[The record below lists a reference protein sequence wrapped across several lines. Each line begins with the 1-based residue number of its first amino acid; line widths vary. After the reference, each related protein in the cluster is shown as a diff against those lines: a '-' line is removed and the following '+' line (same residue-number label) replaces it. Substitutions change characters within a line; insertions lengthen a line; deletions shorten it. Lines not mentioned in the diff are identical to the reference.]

1 MEQKYNPLL
10 VFTTFNQLDMTRKCL
25 EYAQELG
32 FDILVI
38 DDNSTDGTQEY
49 LSQIKVETLL
59 KSERKGLTDSWNW
72 AYKYWKMSKE
82 YSHLVLCNNDVLIP
96 KGAIEGLMSD
106 YALTVPMCNE
116 SGAGYACKDQSV
128 LKHHTVF
135 PLGITESSY
144 DVDSVQKHVTNTMDI
159 VEDLIIN
166 KVKPIHLQ
174 PIKCWTGF
182 CMCLSRI
189 IIDVEREDGN
199 LWNPAN
205 INVGNDDDLAKR
217 VRAYIALGSFCWHAK
232 GISFNGRI
240 ADRNNLDRT
249 Y

>member
-1 MEQKYNPLL
+1 MNYKPLL

-25 EYAQELG
+25 EYAQDLG
-32 FDILVI
+32 YDILVI

-96 KGAIEGLMSD
+96 SWAIEGLMSD
-106 YALTVPMCNE
+106 FALTVPMCNE
-116 SGAGYACKDQSV
+116 SGAGYACKDQGV
-128 LKHHTVF
+128 ELYYQTRNNKLNQED
-135 PLGITESSY
+135 PM
-144 DVDSVQKHVTNTMDI
+144 SVQWIQSWIYDFCNNEPQI
-159 VEDLIIN
+159 
-166 KVKPIHLQ
+166 

-199 LWNPAN
+199 LFNPAN
-205 INVGNDDDLAKR
+205 INTGNDDDLAKR
-217 VRAYIALGSFCWHAK
+217 VRAYIALGSFVYHFK
-232 GISFNGRI
+232 GVSFNGKI
-240 ADRNNLDRT
+240 AGRNDLTKN